1 MTLLWSLKGGL
12 ECCADRQGSVV
23 SLEPARIEDS
33 LRFGDDFEIDCVA
46 GQLRRSGR
54 ILKVERIPMD
64 VLLFLVQQR
73 GEVVTR
79 EQLVEKIWG
88 KDVYLDTDNS
98 INGAIR
104 KVRQVLKDDPEQP
117 RFIQTITGKGY
128 RFIAPVSSPVI
139 ASPVMSSPAASPVIA
154 PVTDSVTELEAVVA
168 ESSVRDSAPWFRRRR
183 VLGISIIATSIVL
196 IAGWGVY
203 HQWFFQVR
211 PFQSGG
217 RVMLAVL
224 PFENF
229 TGDAGQEYFS
239 DGLTEEMISQ
249 LGDLDPGHLGVIAR
263 TSVMHYKHSQESIPK
278 IGKDLGVQYVIEGS
292 VRRDS
297 ERVRITAQLI
307 QVKDQ
312 SHLWAREYDRDLGH
326 LLELQA
332 EIAREVANEIEF
344 SLSGR
349 RPIEAARETSAPEPK
364 SYEAYDL
371 YLKGRYFWNKRT
383 EEGFR
388 QAADYFQQAIDKD
401 PNYGR
406 AYAGLA
412 DTFTLMSTW
421 YQGPQSELMPKART
435 AALRALELDESLAEA
450 HASLALI
457 KENYDYDWLG
467 SEKEFRRAIQLGPQY
482 ATAHQWYAESLA
494 WQGRFQEAFAQ
505 SEQARRLD
513 PLSLIIAT
521 DYASIL
527 YYSRQYDSALK
538 QCRSVLELDPNFRH
552 ARGLM
557 VPSYSELGRYDEAL
571 DEMNRWAAGDQGP
584 WAVAMRAAVYSHL
597 GRAEEARREVVNIE
611 QLPGSRIDRTPALL
625 VAYSG
630 TGQKEQVIELLQKA
644 VSEHSNAVVQVK
656 VDPMYDPIRSDPRFR
671 DLLRRVG
678 LE

>member
-1 MTLLWSLKGGL
+1 MSSLTSNL
-12 ECCADRQGSVV
+12 YEFDEFRLDAQSRV
-23 SLEPARIEDS
+23 
-33 LRFGDDFEIDCVA
+33 
-46 GQLRRSGR
+46 LRRAGTVVP
-54 ILKVERIPMD
+54 LTPKAFD
-64 VLLFLVQQR
+64 VLLLLVQSAGR
-73 GEVVTR
+73 IVTKD
-79 EQLVEKIWG
+79 ELMKAVWPDSFVEESN
-88 KDVYLDTDNS
+88 LT
-98 INGAIR
+98 
-104 KVRQVLKDDPEQP
+104 
-117 RFIQTITGKGY
+117 QTIFMVRKALDETSDRRYVLTVQGQGY
-128 RFIAPVSSPVI
+128 RFLVPVTEAEKKGPEIEARVAIPDARPNARSVPEIQLDSHGRGARDWRAVVI
-139 ASPVMSSPAASPVIA
+139 ASAA
-154 PVTDSVTELEAVVA
+154 VA
-168 ESSVRDSAPWFRRRR
+168 
-183 VLGISIIATSIVL
+183 LVL
-196 IAGWGVY
+196 IAVY
-203 HQWFFQVR
+203 ATGPWRSRRGPAEQ
-211 PFQSGG
+211 PG
-217 RVMLAVL
+217 RIMIAVL

-249 LGDLDPGHLGVIAR
+249 LGDFDPAHLGVIAR
-263 TSVMHYKHSQESIPK
+263 TSVMHYKHSQESIPQ

-312 SHLWAREYDRDLGH
+312 SHLWAREYDRELGH

-349 RPIEAARETSAPEPK
+349 RPIEAARETAAPAPEPK

-412 DTFTLMSTW
+412 DTFALMTTW
-421 YQGPQSELMPKART
+421 YIGPQSELMPKART

-457 KENYDYDWLG
+457 KENYDYDWPG

-482 ATAHQWYAESLA
+482 ASAHQWYAEFLA
-494 WQGRFQEAFAQ
+494 WQGRFEEAFAE
-505 SEQARRLD
+505 SEQARQLD
-513 PLSLIIAT
+513 PLSLIIAA

-527 YYSRQYDSALK
+527 YYSRQYDSSVK
-538 QCRSVLELDPNFRH
+538 QCLSVLELDPNFHH
-552 ARGLM
+552 ARELM
-557 VPSYSELGRYDEAL
+557 IPSYLQLGKYDEAV
-571 DEMNRWAAGDQGP
+571 DEINRWAARDQGP
-584 WAVAMRAAVYSHL
+584 WVWASRAAVYSHL
-597 GRAEEARREVVNIE
+597 GHAEEARRELVKVE
-611 QLPGSRIDRTPALL
+611 QVPGSRADRTPTLL
-625 VAYSG
+625 IAYSG
-630 TGQKEQVIELLQKA
+630 TGQKERLLDLLKRA
-644 VSEHSNAVVQVK
+644 CSEHSNAVVQIK
-656 VDPMYDPIRSDPRFR
+656 VDPMYDLVRNDPRFK

-678 LE
+678 LEQ

>member
-1 MTLLWSLKGGL
+1 
-12 ECCADRQGSVV
+12 
-23 SLEPARIEDS
+23 LEPARIQDS
-33 LRFGDDFEIDCVA
+33 LKFGDDFELDYAA

-54 ILKVERIPMD
+54 ILKVERIPME
-64 VLLFLVQQR
+64 VLLFLVQHR
-73 GEVVTR
+73 GEQVTR

-104 KVRQVLKDDPEQP
+104 KIRQVLKDDPEQP

-128 RFIAPVSSPVI
+128 RFIAPVSSPV
-139 ASPVMSSPAASPVIA
+139 VA
-154 PVTDSVTELEAVVA
+154 PVTGPDTEPEAVAAVA
-168 ESSVRDSAPWFRRRR
+168 QSSVREDSAAWFRRRR
-183 VLGISIIATSIVL
+183 VLGISILATAIVL

-203 HQWFFQVR
+203 RQWFEFQVR
-211 PFQSGG
+211 PFRSGG

-224 PFENF
+224 PFDNF

-249 LGDLDPGHLGVIAR
+249 LGDLDPAHLGVIAR
-263 TSVMHYKHSQESIPK
+263 TSVMHYKHSQESIPQ

-312 SHLWAREYDRDLGH
+312 SHLWAREYDRELGH

-349 RPIEAARETSAPEPK
+349 RPIEAARETAAPAPEPK

-412 DTFTLMSTW
+412 DTFTLMSAW
-421 YQGPQSELMPKART
+421 YVGPQSELMPKART

-457 KENYDYDWLG
+457 KENYDYDWPG

-482 ATAHQWYAESLA
+482 ATAHQWYAESLS
-494 WQGRFQEAFAQ
+494 WQGRFEEAFAE
-505 SEQARRLD
+505 SEQARLLD
-513 PLSLIIAT
+513 PLSLIIAV

-527 YYSRQYDSALK
+527 YNSRQYESALK

-557 VPSYSELGRYDEAL
+557 IPSYSQLGRYDEAL
-571 DEMNRWAAGDQGP
+571 DEINRWAAGDQGP
-584 WAVAMRAAVYSHL
+584 WAWAARAAVYSRL
-597 GRAEEARREVVNIE
+597 GRAEEARREVVKIE
-611 QLPGSRIDRTPALL
+611 QLSGSRPDRTPTLL
-625 VAYSG
+625 IAYSG
-630 TGQKEQVIELLQKA
+630 TGQKERVIELLQRA
-644 VSEHSNAVVQVK
+644 SSEHSNAVVQIK
-656 VDPMYDPIRSDPRFR
+656 VDPMYDPIRNDPRFK

-678 LE
+678 LEQ